1 MGETRTFAGHP
12 VGLSIVTVAEA
23 LQAAGVYGVQ
33 ALLILYMANFL
44 FTPDQLASVGCFNAW
59 RGLLESL
66 FGPMS
71 LQALATQTMGL
82 YLGLF
87 FLTPLLGG

>member
-1 MGETRTFAGHP
+1 MGETRTFVGHP
-12 VGLSIVTVAEA
+12 VGLTIVTVAEA

-59 RGLLESL
+59 RDLLESL

>member
-1 MGETRTFAGHP
+1 MGETRTVAGPP

>member
-12 VGLSIVTVAEA
+12 VGLTIVTVAEA

-71 LQALATQTMGL
+71 L
-82 YLGLF
+82 
-87 FLTPLLGG
+87 